1 MHKKW
6 GAFHWI
12 VATNQIELWNGSG
25 TIPGTQCNNHSSR
38 AEGFGLL
45 TALTFLEKY
54 LIATQTIPPINSKPI
69 NTYCDNLVV
78 IQQISY
84 LQNWQIPNLNNT
96 IVNDY
101 NLTKEI
107 FTTIQCIPIPISMHH
122 VKGQRLSRW
131 QTNNWWTTPWSP
143 TQYNLQW
150 KAWEAL
156 ENYPENIS
164 PHPTLPASHPHLKI
178 KRQTIV
184 RLHKECLWEATQ
196 LPTYHK
202 YLYQKFQWYHV
213 YDRMAHHWIHNV
225 KILFPW
231 LPPNLKDDPWV
242 DPYQSIPQKFPN
254 YYFWHSVPYLLNPP
268 RNMHPHSP
276 MQPPISEQDLSDFTT
291 QASPTFTK
299 LNINPNL

>member
-25 TIPGTQCNNHSSR
+25 KIPGTQCNNYSSR

-107 FTTIQCIPIPISMHH
+107 FTTIQYIPIPISMHH
-122 VKGQRLSRW
+122 VKGHQDD
-131 QTNNWWTTPWSP
+131 
-143 TQYNLQW
+143 
-150 KAWEAL
+150 K
-156 ENYPENIS
+156 
-164 PHPTLPASHPHLKI
+164 
-178 KRQTIV
+178 QTIDELPNEAQLNIICNEKPG
-184 RLHKECLWEATQ
+184 RLWKTTQ
-196 LPTYHK
+196 KISLPTPH
-202 YLYQKFQWYHV
+202 YQ
-213 YDRMAHHWIHNV
+213 HHTHTS
-225 KILFPW
+225 K
-231 LPPNLKDDPWV
+231 
-242 DPYQSIPQKFPN
+242 
-254 YYFWHSVPYLLNPP
+254 
-268 RNMHPHSP
+268 
-276 MQPPISEQDLSDFTT
+276 
-291 QASPTFTK
+291 
-299 LNINPNL
+299 